1 MYSTVAPVSV
11 PLPSQRK
18 LLNDLG
24 TRRHT
29 EPEVFTFDRIPEL
42 RYGRRCKRKSLK
54 VLYPIYQPRK
64 TVPAK
69 KDVAKRLLFLLLS
82 IVALQVHLTTEQP
95 DDVLVVSEEV
105 TVETGSELSL
115 PAWLLWMPCSTS
127 ALLKTLIR
135 VEVNITCPN
144 GHPAHMST

>member
-1 MYSTVAPVSV
+1 MYSSVTLISV
-11 PLPSQRK
+11 PLPSRSK
-18 LLNDLG
+18 HLGDLG
-24 TRRHT
+24 PRRHT

-42 RYGRRCKRKSLK
+42 RYGRRYKRRSLK

-82 IVALQVHLTTEQP
+82 IVALQVHLTTDQP
-95 DDVLVVSEEV
+95 DDLFVVPEEV

-115 PAWLLWMPCSTS
+115 PAWPLWMSCSTS
-127 ALLKTLIR
+127 ALLKTLKQ
-135 VEVNITCPN
+135 VKVNITCPN
-144 GHPAHMST
+144 GHSAHLST